1 MFVGGY
7 GGGALICRSA
17 EDVLRRCAMLL
28 RRVMLILTMSI
39 HVLCNNASMEL
50 LDREYHVPVF
60 APYYIA
66 VLNGEL
72 LKVFA
77 FKVRVVLR
85 WV

>member
-1 MFVGGY
+1 
-7 GGGALICRSA
+7 
-17 EDVLRRCAMLL
+17 MLL

-39 HVLCNNASMEL
+39 HRVLCDYASMEL
-50 LDREYHVPVF
+50 LDREDHVPVF
-60 APYYIA
+60 APYYIS

-72 LKVFA
+72 LKVFG